1 MKFTL
6 TLSARAHAR
15 ESPEMAPPEP
25 TRRPELVRRS
35 PTSYPRPLT
44 ARECATL
51 ERLAR
56 GKTQKVIA
64 FENSIN
70 TVGNIAAN
78 AYRKLGVHGAAA
90 AVNAHRDAHFLCGS
104 RVRLRS
110 RSGSHQGELEA
121 PRGLMCS
128 TQTARGSARGVS
140 APKVAQWMIDL

>member
-1 MKFTL
+1 M
-6 TLSARAHAR
+6 
-15 ESPEMAPPEP
+15 
-25 TRRPELVRRS
+25 
-35 PTSYPRPLT
+35 
-44 ARECATL
+44 
-51 ERLAR
+51 
-56 GKTQKVIA
+56 TQKMIT
-64 FENSIN
+64 FEFGISIN

-78 AYRKLGVHGAAA
+78 AYGKLGVHGAAA
-90 AVNAHRDAHFLCGS
+90 AVHAHRDAHVPCGS